1 MHFRLSAIF
10 KNKSVIGEINCWLEK
25 SGRLADSPKMIFET
39 FREII
44 FGYLIVLILRN
55 ISWIRKS
62 LKPLIPG

>member
-1 MHFRLSAIF
+1 MYFCLSAIF

-25 SGRLADSPKMIFET
+25 SGRLADSPKIIFET
-39 FREII
+39 FRKII